1 MLTKSSPKHDK
12 ADQSR
17 KMTGWGRDPAFGLA
31 AVNSAV
37 EVMAGSGIFKIEPR
51 LQLDGAVQ
59 AQAQKQEQTA
69 CFRQTACKHPV
80 CVQELKPLHSSG
92 RHGAPSSLRAT
103 ARRTAAS
110 NDIARTSKQECKQA
124 STALP
129 DKQATT

>member
-59 AQAQKQEQTA
+59 AQAQKQERKQ
-69 CFRQTACKHPV
+69 QN
-80 CVQELKPLHSSG
+80 
-92 RHGAPSSLRAT
+92 APCDLQNKET
-103 ARRTAAS
+103 NKRRMEFNS
-110 NDIARTSKQECKQA
+110 
-124 STALP
+124 
-129 DKQATT
+129 